1 MRKILF
7 TTPVCPY
14 SRTSGAE
21 VRSAALLEALDR
33 VGEVHVVQ
41 TYQYGDRL
49 QAIVDV
55 TFKRPKIMLTIKEIR
70 NPLLRYQPRVDTT
83 LAVERCL
90 DIRVDSF
97 THVVSRY
104 IWGAF
109 QFSLRPGTKR
119 VADLD
124 DCVFRYAA
132 PDLVT
137 GLSQWTLARFKK
149 RQRERVEQWYA
160 GKLDGAFV
168 VSRRDLGYARRIP
181 VALLENVYGVK
192 RAESGPGQARCLFV
206 GTLTYQ
212 PNLEGIQWF
221 LRRCWLRVKE
231 RLPHATL
238 TIAGEAPEDFMRWA
252 NGLPGVRAIG
262 FVDSLDTVY
271 SEADVVVA
279 PILSGGG
286 AIVKI
291 LEAIA
296 FCRPVVATRFAADGY
311 RGSLVPGA
319 HLVACRTSNEFV
331 DSVVRCC
338 EDQVFSARMADDART
353 VLSASFN
360 QPAFNHAVSALL
372 DRVDGSDAT

>member
-1 MRKILF
+1 M
-7 TTPVCPY
+7 
-14 SRTSGAE
+14 
-21 VRSAALLEALDR
+21 RSAALLEALDR
-33 VGEVHVVQ
+33 LGEVHVVQ

-49 QAIVDV
+49 QATTDG
-55 TFKRPKIMLTIKEIR
+55 TFERPKVLLTTKEVR
-70 NPLLRYQPRVDTT
+70 NPLVRYRPRVDTT

-90 DIRVDSF
+90 GLRVAEF

-109 QFSLRPGTKR
+109 QFSLPPGTKR
-119 VADLD
+119 IADLD

-137 GLSQWTLARFKK
+137 SLSQWTLARFKK
-149 RQRERVEQWYA
+149 RQRERVEQWFA

-168 VSRRDLGYARRIP
+168 VSRRDLGYASRIP
-181 VALLENVYGVK
+181 VALLENVYGLK
-192 RAESGPGQARCLFV
+192 RAESGPGQGRCLFV

-221 LRRCWLRVKE
+221 LRRCWPRVKE
-231 RLPHATL
+231 RLPGATL

-262 FVDSLDTVY
+262 FIDSLDKIY
-271 SEADVVVA
+271 SQSDVVIA
-279 PILSGGG
+279 PVLSGGG
-286 AIVKI
+286 AIVKL

-296 FCRPVVATRFAADGY
+296 FSRPVVATHFAADGY
-311 RGSLVPGA
+311 RESLVPGT
-319 HLVACRTSNEFV
+319 HLVACRTADEFV

-338 EDQVFSARMADDART
+338 LDHEFSAQMADDART
-353 VLSASFN
+353 VLSARFN
-360 QPAFNHAVSALL
+360 QPAFNRAVSTLL
-372 DRVDGSDAT
+372 DRVDGSISS